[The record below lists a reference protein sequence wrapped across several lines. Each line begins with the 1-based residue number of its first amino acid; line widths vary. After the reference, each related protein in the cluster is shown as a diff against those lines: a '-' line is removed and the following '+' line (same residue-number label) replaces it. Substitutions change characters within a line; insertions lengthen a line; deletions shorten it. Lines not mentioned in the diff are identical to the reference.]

1 MGNIGFSEKPME
13 DKEKKFNER
22 KEENLDYI
30 TSYTKHLER
39 KIRTLE
45 AEKQLL
51 ESEKIRLDREVRAI
65 KTELDRMRMPPLVLA
80 RVVKVLEDGR
90 IIVKSSTGPEFA
102 VKYSSKIPKEQ
113 LTYGTTVMLNQRTFS
128 IIEIVSGAEK
138 IPYNAIGA
146 WMGIPYEV
154 KIIEVQDWDEL
165 APNLEK
171 HFSIN
176 LKSLDD
182 LISIAKDYRIP
193 VIFKK
198 AEEYL
203 AIYFDTPLFWFKP
216 KL

>member
-1 MGNIGFSEKPME
+1 MPGE
-13 DKEKKFNER
+13 DKEKKFS
-22 KEENLDYI
+22 EEEGEDNI
-30 TSYTKHLER
+30 TSYTKQLER

-65 KTELDRMRMPPLVLA
+65 KTELDRMRIPPLILA

-90 IIVKSSTGPEFA
+90 IIVRSSTGPDFV

-113 LTYGTTVMLNQRTFS
+113 LSYGATVMLNQRTFS

-154 KIIEVQDWDEL
+154 KIIEVQDWDAL

-176 LKSLDD
+176 LKSLED

-203 AIYFDTPLFWFKP
+203 AIYYDTPLFRFKS

>member
-1 MGNIGFSEKPME
+1 MPTEDEEKIPNHHE
-13 DKEKKFNER
+13 DTTHI
-22 KEENLDYI
+22 I
-30 TSYTKHLER
+30 TKNLER
-39 KIRTLE
+39 RIRDLE

-51 ESEKIRLDREVRAI
+51 ESERIRLDREVKSI

-128 IIEIVSGAEK
+128 IVEIVSGAEK

-154 KIIEVQDWDEL
+154 KIIEVQDWDEI

-171 HFSIN
+171 HFSIK

-182 LISIAKDYRIP
+182 LVSIAKDYRIP

-203 AIYFDTPLFWFKP
+203 AIYYDTPLFWFKP
-216 KL
+216 